1 MFRISDKYSGL
12 EKRKLIDKKRD
23 EEYRQN
29 FRKKNHQ
36 ISRELDNYF
45 FPKLHKRGWFPNG
58 KYIVKQ
64 HYYYANPGLG
74 YHYERKNVDQL
85 KDLIKLQEEK
95 SKQKAKQDFID
106 YRFIS
111 DNQYIVTIEF
121 CSNCKEHENF
131 TSHSAELYKNYALS
145 LQKCILLRFPFISVL
160 LKPIDTDIVKSDWH
174 KIKKE
179 DNTDKKNNTKIPMF
193 YINDQFKEVRIGAF
207 EVQLCLKSDNQPKV
221 IVLHSKLETK
231 QWPKIEVILNKIVS
245 YMPFFKARIFV
256 YQKDL
261 EENEEENSQINEEN
275 MENQDMVNQVQENNE
290 NNRNNNQS
298 GIFKGGLIDGL
309 KINIFLQKNNQI
321 GQISNESWEEIQSE
335 KDPYKRKL
343 MNKEKKLIEK
353 QEMYKSNRSNI
364 LHSNNANRNISH
376 IIDNKN
382 FCRTRPPSATT
393 TRRPNYTLNKNSR
406 PNSSKNKISIN
417 IDNDY
422 INNCINPMEQNL
434 ILDKKICESLKGKLI
449 ICKYTNNEGYID
461 IGPIPYDSYYIEVAE
476 NKQYRS
482 VGMCL
487 SFNKLPTKNKNFI
500 KRYIGLYTQE
510 NAFIQLHVFE
520 NIKDGENKEDPV
532 HISKAQ
538 VMVEVLRDENK
549 EDYLEEKEIK
559 FEIKEKTNSP
569 GIFEQ
574 MVPPGKYLIKIKKE
588 NYEAVA
594 KICYLKKGLNCIN
607 IEMLKERACK
617 LVIKVF
623 NFEKI
628 TNEIYFPVQNAD
640 VVLYHENEVLEQGIT
655 DSKGEFE
662 YIVEKGEDFLTVVI
676 NKMGYYP
683 IQRTFIRDKNMP
695 INEQDNQYYE
705 EMSFFLVKKSF
716 IYEKNRVL
724 FSIYSNIKRNN
735 FSTDSIDF
743 LEKNRYTINIYN
755 AQESDG
761 ILSICMF
768 KEEGETENTQTQN
781 NYENNNENNNNN
793 ENIDKNDNIGT
804 GSNFNPNQEEIEQNN
819 NNNVMNN
826 NNNNNAYTENNNQ
839 NTETEEKE
847 DINNN
852 NEGNNE
858 SNEEIKENFDYIM
871 NLTLIINTEELLNP
885 NYQDKGK
892 MMNGL
897 ERYGCQ
903 TIIYTPRN
911 TFFINSPSLAREG
924 YQFWNLGW
932 FDFKNIL
939 FYQTNLLLENRLER
953 VQFLSLWI
961 DFLQILITN
970 QIYKNIFEYFGFEGS
985 TLIGKDRFIYE
996 PIFKKILTGLK
1007 FCDENE
1013 NADVLQFI
1021 CDLFKGNNNM
1031 ISFSLIKKKISSN
1044 LKNFFD
1050 GTENESSSHPSVNAN
1065 NEEEQKADENGQV

>member
-29 FRKKNHQ
+29 YRKKNHE

-85 KDLIKLQEEK
+85 KDIIKLQEEK
-95 SKQKAKQDFID
+95 SKKKAKQDFVD
-106 YRFIS
+106 YKFIS

-131 TSHSAELYKNYALS
+131 TSHSAELYKNYALA

-174 KIKKE
+174 KVKKD
-179 DNTDKKNNTKIPMF
+179 DNSDKKNSTKIPMY

-207 EVQLCLKSDNQPKV
+207 EVQLCLKTDNQTKV

-231 QWPKIEVILNKIVS
+231 QWPKIDAILNKIVS

-261 EENEEENSQINEEN
+261 EENEEENSQNIEDNLD
-275 MENQDMVNQVQENNE
+275 NQDMVNQIQENNE
-290 NNRNNNQS
+290 NNNNNNNANRLQNQNS
-298 GIFKGGLIDGL
+298 LFKGGLIEGL

-321 GQISNESWEEIQSE
+321 SKISNESWEDIQNE
-335 KDPYKRKL
+335 KDPYKRKI
-343 MNKEKKLIEK
+343 MNKEKKILEK

-364 LHSNNANRNISH
+364 LHTSNINKNISH

-382 FCRTRPPSATT
+382 FARTRPPSATT
-393 TRRPNYTLNKNSR
+393 TRRVNYTLNRNTR
-406 PNSSKNKISIN
+406 PNSSKNKISTN

-422 INNCINPMEQNL
+422 INTCFNPMEQNL
-434 ILDKKICESLKGKLI
+434 ILDKKLCESLKGKLI
-449 ICKYTNNEGYID
+449 ISKYTNNEGYID
-461 IGPIPYDSYYIEVAE
+461 IGPIPYDSYYIEVPE
-476 NKQYRS
+476 NKQYRN

-487 SFNKLPTKNKNFI
+487 SFNKLPTKDKNFI

-520 NIKDGENKEDPV
+520 NLKDNENKEDPV

-538 VMVEVLRDENK
+538 VIIEVLRDENK
-549 EDYLEEKEIK
+549 EDYLEEKEFK
-559 FEIKEKTNSP
+559 FEIKEKNNSP

-574 MVPPGKYLIKIKKE
+574 MVTPGKYIIKIKKE
-588 NYEAVA
+588 NYETVT
-594 KICYLKKGLNCIN
+594 KICLLKKGLNCIN
-607 IEMLKERACK
+607 IEMLKERTCK

-628 TNEIYFPVQNAD
+628 TKEIYFPVQNAD
-640 VVLYHENEVLEQGIT
+640 VVIYHENEILEQGIT
-655 DSKGEFE
+655 DQKGELE
-662 YIVEKGEDFLTVVI
+662 YRVEKGEDFLTVVI

-683 IQRTFIRDKNMP
+683 IQRTFIRDKSMP
-695 INEQDNQYYE
+695 INEQDDQYYE

-724 FSIYSNIKRNN
+724 FTIYSNIKRNN
-735 FSTDSIDF
+735 FLTDSIDMIQ
-743 LEKNRYTINIYN
+743 KNKYVINVYN

-761 ILSICMF
+761 ILSICMN
-768 KEEGETENTQTQN
+768 KEGNETENTQTQN
-781 NYENNNENNNNN
+781 NENPNENPNDKNVN
-793 ENIDKNDNIGT
+793 ENT
-804 GSNFNPNQEEIEQNN
+804 GSNFNQNQEEMDNNINNINN
-819 NNNVMNN
+819 NNPN
-826 NNNNNAYTENNNQ
+826 TEN

-847 DINNN
+847 EMN
-852 NEGNNE
+852 NEGDNNE
-858 SNEEIKENFDYIM
+858 SKSEIKENFDYIM
-871 NLTLIINTEELLNP
+871 NLTLIINSEELLNQ

-892 MMNGL
+892 PMNGL

-911 TFFINSPSLAREG
+911 TFFINSPSLVKDN

-939 FYQTNLLLENRLER
+939 FYQTNLLLENRLDR
-953 VQFLSLWI
+953 VQYLSLWI
-961 DFLQILITN
+961 DFLQTLITN
-970 QIYKNIFEYFGFEGS
+970 QIYKNIFEFFGFEGS
-985 TLIGKDRFIYE
+985 TLIGKDRYIYE
-996 PIFKKILTGLK
+996 PVFKKILLDLK
-1007 FCDENE
+1007 FCEDNE
-1013 NADVLQFI
+1013 SGNEVMQFI
-1021 CDLFKGNNNM
+1021 CDLFKANNNM
-1031 ISFSLIKKKISSN
+1031 ISFSLLKKKISSN

-1050 GTENESSSHPSVNAN
+1050 GTESDISYHTSVNAN
-1065 NEEEQKADENGQV
+1065 INSNEEEQNMEENGQV

>member
-12 EKRKLIDKKRD
+12 EKKKLIEKKKD

-29 FRKKNHQ
+29 YRKKNHK

-85 KDLIKLQEEK
+85 KDLMILQEEK
-95 SKQKAKQDFID
+95 SKKKAKQDFID
-106 YRFIS
+106 YKFIS
-111 DNQYIVTIEF
+111 ENQYIVTIEF

-174 KIKKE
+174 KIKKD
-179 DNTDKKNNTKIPMF
+179 DNVDKKNGNQASMF

-207 EVQLCLKSDNQPKV
+207 EVQLCLKADNQSKV

-231 QWPKIEVILNKIVS
+231 QWPKIDVILNKIVS

-261 EENEEENSQINEEN
+261 EENEEENSQNYGEE
-275 MENQDMVNQVQENNE
+275 ENQDMVNQIQENNE
-290 NNRNNNQS
+290 VNKNAS
-298 GIFKGGLIDGL
+298 GIFKGGLIEGL

-321 GQISNESWEEIQSE
+321 SKISNESWEDIQNE
-335 KDPYKRKL
+335 KDPYKRKI
-343 MNKEKKLIEK
+343 MNKEKKLLEK

-364 LHSNNANRNISH
+364 LHANNKNISH
-376 IIDNKN
+376 IIENKN
-382 FCRTRPPSATT
+382 YCRTRPPSATSN
-393 TRRPNYTLNKNSR
+393 RRVNYTLNKNVSR
-406 PNSSKNKISIN
+406 PSSSKNRVVMN
-417 IDNDY
+417 IENDY
-422 INNCINPMEQNL
+422 INSCINPMEQNL
-434 ILDKKICESLKGKLI
+434 ILDKNICESLKGKLI

-461 IGPIPYDSYYIEVAE
+461 IGPIPYDSYYIEVSE

-520 NIKDGENKEDPV
+520 NLKDSENKEDPV
-532 HISKAQ
+532 HLTKAQ
-538 VMVEVLRDENK
+538 VLIEAFRDENK
-549 EDYLEEKEIK
+549 EDYLEEKEVK
-559 FEIKEKTNSP
+559 FEIKEKQNSI

-574 MVPPGKYLIKIKKE
+574 MVPPGKYLIKIKRE
-588 NYEAVA
+588 NYETVT
-594 KICYLKKGLNCIN
+594 KICILKKGLNCIN
-607 IEMLKERACK
+607 IEMVKERTCK

-628 TNEIYFPVQNAD
+628 TNEVYFPVQNAD
-640 VVLYHENEVLEQGIT
+640 VVIYHENEILEQGIT
-655 DSKGEFE
+655 DQKGELE
-662 YIVEKGEDFLTVVI
+662 YIVDKGEDFLTIVI

-695 INEQDNQYYE
+695 INDQDNQYYD
-705 EMSFFLVKKSF
+705 EMSFFLVKKNF
-716 IYEKNRVL
+716 IYEKNCVL

-735 FSTDSIDF
+735 FSTESIDV
-743 LEKNRYTINIYN
+743 LQKNRYTINIYN

-768 KEEGETENTQTQN
+768 KEEKETENTQIQN
-781 NYENNNENNNNN
+781 NYENNEENNENNNNN
-793 ENIDKNDNIGT
+793 RNENTGGNI
-804 GSNFNPNQEEIEQNN
+804 NQNQEEIGNNNENVINN
-819 NNNVMNN
+819 NNNVN
-826 NNNNNAYTENNNQ
+826 TEN

-847 DINNN
+847 ETNN
-852 NEGNNE
+852 NEVNND
-858 SNEEIKENFDYIM
+858 SNSDIKENFDFIM
-871 NLTLIINTEELLNP
+871 NLTLIINSEELLNP

-892 MMNGL
+892 PMNGL
-897 ERYGCQ
+897 ERFGCQ

-911 TFFINSPSLAREG
+911 TFFLNSPSLARDG
-924 YQFWNLGW
+924 YKYWNLGW

-939 FYQTNLLLENRLER
+939 FYQTNILLENKLER
-953 VQFLSLWI
+953 VQFFSLWI
-961 DFLQILITN
+961 DFLQTLITN
-970 QIYKNIFEYFGFEGS
+970 QIYKNLFEYFGFEGS
-985 TLIGKDRFIYE
+985 TLIGKDRYIYE
-996 PIFKKILTGLK
+996 PIFKKILVGLN
-1007 FCDENE
+1007 FCNENE
-1013 NADVLQFI
+1013 NADLLQFI
-1021 CDLFKGNNNM
+1021 CELFKANNNM
-1031 ISFSLIKKKISSN
+1031 ISFSLLKKKISSN
-1044 LKNFFD
+1044 LKDFFD
-1050 GTENESSSHPSVNAN
+1050 NSNNNEESSYHPSVNN
-1065 NEEEQKADENGQV
+1065 NNNNVIEEEEEQNNNEDNGQA

>member
-12 EKRKLIDKKRD
+12 EKKKLIEKKKD

-29 FRKKNHQ
+29 YRKKNHQ

-74 YHYERKNVDQL
+74 YHYEKKNVDQL
-85 KDLIKLQEEK
+85 KDLIILQEEK
-95 SKQKAKQDFID
+95 SKKKAKQDFID
-106 YRFIS
+106 YKFIS
-111 DNQYIVTIEF
+111 ENQYIITIEF

-174 KIKKE
+174 KIKKV
-179 DNTDKKNNTKIPMF
+179 DNTDKKNGSQIPMF

-207 EVQLCLKSDNQPKV
+207 EVQLCLKADNQSKV

-231 QWPKIEVILNKIVS
+231 QWPRIDVILNKIVS

-261 EENEEENSQINEEN
+261 EENDEENSQNYGEE
-275 MENQDMVNQVQENNE
+275 ENQDMVNQIQDNNE
-290 NNRNNNQS
+290 VNKNAS
-298 GIFKGGLIDGL
+298 GIFKGGLIEGL

-321 GQISNESWEEIQSE
+321 SKISNESWEDIQNE
-335 KDPYKRKL
+335 KDPYKRKI
-343 MNKEKKLIEK
+343 MNKEKKLLEK

-364 LHSNNANRNISH
+364 LHANNKNMSH
-376 IIDNKN
+376 IIENKN
-382 FCRTRPPSATT
+382 YCRTRPPSATSN
-393 TRRPNYTLNKNSR
+393 RRVNYTLNKNVSR
-406 PNSSKNKISIN
+406 PNSSKNRILMNIENDFIN
-417 IDNDY
+417 T
-422 INNCINPMEQNL
+422 CINPMEQNL
-434 ILDKKICESLKGKLI
+434 ILDKNICESLKGKLI

-461 IGPIPYDSYYIEVAE
+461 IGPIPYDSYYIEVSE

-520 NIKDGENKEDPV
+520 NLKDSENKEDPV
-532 HISKAQ
+532 HLSKAQ
-538 VMVEVLRDENK
+538 VLIEAFRDENK
-549 EDYLEEKEIK
+549 EDYLEEKEVK
-559 FEIKEKTNSP
+559 FEIKEKQNSI

-574 MVPPGKYLIKIKKE
+574 MVPPGKYLIKIKRE
-588 NYEAVA
+588 NYETVT
-594 KICYLKKGLNCIN
+594 KICILKKGLNCIN
-607 IEMLKERACK
+607 IEMIKERTCK

-628 TNEIYFPVQNAD
+628 TNEVYFPVQNAD
-640 VVLYHENEVLEQGIT
+640 VVIYHENEILEQGIT
-655 DSKGEFE
+655 DQKGELE
-662 YIVEKGEDFLTVVI
+662 YIVDKGEDFLTIVI

-695 INEQDNQYYE
+695 INEQDNQYYD
-705 EMSFFLVKKSF
+705 EMSFFLVKKNF
-716 IYEKNRVL
+716 IYEKNCVL

-735 FSTDSIDF
+735 FSTESIDV
-743 LEKNRYTINIYN
+743 LQKNRYTINIYN

-761 ILSICMF
+761 ILSICMY
-768 KEEGETENTQTQN
+768 KEEKVTENTQIQN
-781 NYENNNENNNNN
+781 NYENNEENNVNNINRNENTGGNINQNQEEIGNNN
-793 ENIDKNDNIGT
+793 ENIV
-804 GSNFNPNQEEIEQNN
+804 N
-819 NNNVMNN
+819 NNNVN
-826 NNNNNAYTENNNQ
+826 TEN

-847 DINNN
+847 ETNN
-852 NEGNNE
+852 NEGNND
-858 SNEEIKENFDYIM
+858 SNSDIKENFDFIM
-871 NLTLIINTEELLNP
+871 NLTLIINSEELLNP

-892 MMNGL
+892 PMNGL
-897 ERYGCQ
+897 ERFGCQ

-911 TFFINSPSLAREG
+911 TFFLNSPSLARDG
-924 YQFWNLGW
+924 YKYWNLGW

-939 FYQTNLLLENRLER
+939 FYQTNILLENKLER
-953 VQFLSLWI
+953 VQFFSLWI
-961 DFLQILITN
+961 DFLQTLITN

-985 TLIGKDRFIYE
+985 TLIGKDRYIYE
-996 PIFKKILTGLK
+996 PVFKKKLVGLN
-1007 FCDENE
+1007 FCNENE
-1013 NADVLQFI
+1013 NADLLQFI
-1021 CDLFKGNNNM
+1021 CELFKANNNM
-1031 ISFSLIKKKISSN
+1031 ISFSLVKKKISSN
-1044 LKNFFD
+1044 LKDFFD
-1050 GTENESSSHPSVNAN
+1050 NSNNNEESSYHPSVNN
-1065 NEEEQKADENGQV
+1065 NNNVIEEEEEQNNIEDNGQV

>member
-12 EKRKLIDKKRD
+12 EKKKLIEKKKD

-29 FRKKNHQ
+29 YRKKNHQ

-95 SKQKAKQDFID
+95 SKKKAKQDFID
-106 YRFIS
+106 YKFIS
-111 DNQYIVTIEF
+111 ENQYIVTIEF

-174 KIKKE
+174 KIKKV
-179 DNTDKKNNTKIPMF
+179 DNTDKKNGNQIPMF

-207 EVQLCLKSDNQPKV
+207 EVQLCLKADNQSKI

-231 QWPKIEVILNKIVS
+231 QWPRIDIILNKIVS

-261 EENEEENSQINEEN
+261 EENEEENIQNYGEED
-275 MENQDMVNQVQENNE
+275 NQDMVNQIQENNE
-290 NNRNNNQS
+290 MNKNAS
-298 GIFKGGLIDGL
+298 GIFKGGLIEGL

-321 GQISNESWEEIQSE
+321 SKISNESWEDIQNE
-335 KDPYKRKL
+335 KDPYKRKI
-343 MNKEKKLIEK
+343 MNKEKKLMEK
-353 QEMYKSNRSNI
+353 QEMYKANKSNI
-364 LHSNNANRNISH
+364 LHTNYM
-376 IIDNKN
+376 NKN
-382 FCRTRPPSATT
+382 MSHVIENKNYCRTRPPSATSN
-393 TRRPNYTLNKNSR
+393 RRVNYTLNKNTSR
-406 PNSSKNKISIN
+406 PNSSKNRILMN
-417 IDNDY
+417 IENDY
-422 INNCINPMEQNL
+422 INTCINPMEQNL
-434 ILDKKICESLKGKLI
+434 ILDKKISESLKGKLI

-461 IGPIPYDSYYIEVAE
+461 IGPIPYDSYYIEVSE

-520 NIKDGENKEDPV
+520 NLKDSENKEDPV
-532 HISKAQ
+532 HLNKAQ
-538 VMVEVLRDENK
+538 VLIEVLRDENK
-549 EDYLEEKEIK
+549 EDYLEEKEVK
-559 FEIKEKTNSP
+559 FEIKEKHNST

-574 MVPPGKYLIKIKKE
+574 MVPPGKYLIKIKRE
-588 NYEAVA
+588 NYETVT
-594 KICYLKKGLNCIN
+594 KICLLKKGLNCIN
-607 IEMLKERACK
+607 IEMVKERTCK

-628 TNEIYFPVQNAD
+628 TNEIYFPVQNTD
-640 VVLYHENEVLEQGIT
+640 VVIYHENEILEQGIT
-655 DSKGEFE
+655 DQKGELE
-662 YIVEKGEDFLTVVI
+662 YIVDKGEDFLTIVI

-695 INEQDNQYYE
+695 INEKDNQYYD
-705 EMSFFLVKKSF
+705 EMSFFLVKKNF
-716 IYEKNRVL
+716 IYERNCVL

-735 FSTDSIDF
+735 FSTESIDV
-743 LEKNRYTINIYN
+743 LQKNRYTINIYN

-768 KEEGETENTQTQN
+768 KEEKDTENTQIQN
-781 NYENNNENNNNN
+781 NYENNEDNNNNRN
-793 ENIDKNDNIGT
+793 ENT
-804 GSNFNPNQEEIEQNN
+804 GSNFNPNQEEIGNN
-819 NNNVMNN
+819 NNENVINKNN
-826 NNNNNAYTENNNQ
+826 VNTEN

-847 DINNN
+847 ETNN

-858 SNEEIKENFDYIM
+858 SNSDIKENFDFIM
-871 NLTLIINTEELLNP
+871 NLTLIINSDELLNP

-892 MMNGL
+892 PMNGL
-897 ERYGCQ
+897 ERFGCQ

-911 TFFINSPSLAREG
+911 TFFLNSPNLAREG
-924 YQFWNLGW
+924 YKFWNLGW

-939 FYQTNLLLENRLER
+939 FYQTNILLENRLER
-953 VQFLSLWI
+953 VQFFSLWI
-961 DFLQILITN
+961 DFLQTLITN
-970 QIYKNIFEYFGFEGS
+970 QIYKNLFEYFGFEGS
-985 TLIGKDRFIYE
+985 TLIGKDRYIYE
-996 PIFKKILTGLK
+996 PIFKKILIGLN
-1007 FCDENE
+1007 FCNENE
-1013 NADVLQFI
+1013 NNDLLQFI
-1021 CDLFKGNNNM
+1021 CDLFKANNNM
-1031 ISFSLIKKKISSN
+1031 ISFSLVKKKISSN
-1044 LKNFFD
+1044 LKDFFD
-1050 GTENESSSHPSVNAN
+1050 NSNNEESSYHPSVNN
-1065 NEEEQKADENGQV
+1065 NIIEEEEEQNNNNEDNGQI

>member
-12 EKRKLIDKKRD
+12 EKKKLIEKKRD

-29 FRKKNHQ
+29 YRKKNHQ

-45 FPKLHKRGWFPNG
+45 FPKLHSRGWFPNG

-95 SKQKAKQDFID
+95 KKKKSKQDFVD
-106 YRFIS
+106 YKFIS

-179 DNTDKKNNTKIPMF
+179 DNKDKNKNNKIPMY

-207 EVQLCLKSDNQPKV
+207 EVQLCLKSNNEAKV

-231 QWPKIEVILNKIVS
+231 QWPKIDVILNKIVS

-261 EENEEENSQINEEN
+261 EENEEDNNIEEN
-275 MENQDMVNQVQENNE
+275 NIENQDMVNQGQENNNE
-290 NNRNNNQS
+290 NNINRNQS
-298 GIFKGGLIDGL
+298 GVFKGGLIEGL
-309 KINIFLQKNNQI
+309 KINIYLQKNNQI
-321 GQISNESWEEIQSE
+321 NKISNESWEDIQNE
-335 KDPYKRKL
+335 KDPYKRKI

-364 LHSNNANRNISH
+364 LHTNNKNISH

-382 FCRTRPPSATT
+382 FSRTRPPSATSN
-393 TRRPNYTLNKNSR
+393 RRVNYTLNNRNSR
-406 PNSSKNKISIN
+406 PNSSKNKISMMN
-417 IDNDY
+417 IENDY
-422 INNCINPMEQNL
+422 INTCINPMEQNL
-434 ILDKKICESLKGKLI
+434 ILDKKLCDNLKGKLI

-461 IGPIPYDSYYIEVAE
+461 IGPIPYDSYYIEVSE

-510 NAFIQLHVFE
+510 NAFLQLHVFE
-520 NIKDGENKEDPV
+520 NIKDNENKEDPV
-532 HISKAQ
+532 HINKAQ
-538 VMVEVLRDENK
+538 VMIEVLRDENK
-549 EDYLEEKEIK
+549 EDYLEEKEVK
-559 FEIKEKTNSP
+559 FEIKEKLNSP

-574 MVPPGKYLIKIKKE
+574 MVPPGNYILKIKKE
-588 NYEAVA
+588 NYETVT

-607 IEMLKERACK
+607 IEMLKERTCK

-628 TNEIYFPVQNAD
+628 TKEIYFPVQNAD
-640 VVLYHENEVLEQGIT
+640 VVIYHENEILEQGIT
-655 DSKGEFE
+655 DQKGELE

-695 INEQDNQYYE
+695 INEQDNQYYD

-716 IYEKNRVL
+716 VYEKNCVL

-735 FSTDSIDF
+735 FSTESIDI
-743 LEKNRYTINIYN
+743 LQKNKNTTINIYN

-781 NYENNNENNNNN
+781 NEDNNNNENMVNQNQEEIDNNNNVNNNNNINTENNNNN
-793 ENIDKNDNIGT
+793 EN
-804 GSNFNPNQEEIEQNN
+804 
-819 NNNVMNN
+819 
-826 NNNNNAYTENNNQ
+826 
-839 NTETEEKE
+839 TETEEKE
-847 DINNN
+847 EN
-852 NEGNNE
+852 NELINNE
-858 SNEEIKENFDYIM
+858 SEIKENFDHIM
-871 NLTLIINTEELLNP
+871 NLTLIINSEELLNS

-892 MMNGL
+892 TMNGL

-903 TIIYTPRN
+903 AIIYTPRN
-911 TFFINSPSLAREG
+911 TFFINSPNLAKDG
-924 YQFWNLGW
+924 YIFWNLGW

-939 FYQTNLLLENRLER
+939 FYQTNILLDKKL
-953 VQFLSLWI
+953 
-961 DFLQILITN
+961 
-970 QIYKNIFEYFGFEGS
+970 
-985 TLIGKDRFIYE
+985 DRIQY
-996 PIFKKILTGLK
+996 
-1007 FCDENE
+1007 
-1013 NADVLQFI
+1013 
-1021 CDLFKGNNNM
+1021 
-1031 ISFSLIKKKISSN
+1031 
-1044 LKNFFD
+1044 
-1050 GTENESSSHPSVNAN
+1050 
-1065 NEEEQKADENGQV
+1065 

>member
-12 EKRKLIDKKRD
+12 EKKKLIEKKKD

-29 FRKKNHQ
+29 YRKKNHQ

-74 YHYERKNVDQL
+74 YHYEKKNVDQL
-85 KDLIKLQEEK
+85 KDLIILQEEK
-95 SKQKAKQDFID
+95 SKKKAKQDFID
-106 YRFIS
+106 YKFIS
-111 DNQYIVTIEF
+111 ENQYIVTIEF

-174 KIKKE
+174 KIKKT
-179 DNTDKKNNTKIPMF
+179 DNTDKKNGSQIPMF

-207 EVQLCLKSDNQPKV
+207 EVQLCLKADNQSKV

-231 QWPKIEVILNKIVS
+231 QWPKIDVILNKIVS

-261 EENEEENSQINEEN
+261 EENEEENSQNYGEE
-275 MENQDMVNQVQENNE
+275 ENQDMVNQIQENNE
-290 NNRNNNQS
+290 VNKNAS
-298 GIFKGGLIDGL
+298 GIFKGGLIEGL

-321 GQISNESWEEIQSE
+321 SKISNESWEDIQNE
-335 KDPYKRKL
+335 KDPYKRKI
-343 MNKEKKLIEK
+343 MNKEKKLLEK

-364 LHSNNANRNISH
+364 LHANNKNISH
-376 IIDNKN
+376 IIENKN
-382 FCRTRPPSATT
+382 YCRTRPPSATSN
-393 TRRPNYTLNKNSR
+393 RRVNYTLNKNVSR
-406 PNSSKNKISIN
+406 PSSSKNRVLMN
-417 IDNDY
+417 IENDY
-422 INNCINPMEQNL
+422 INSCINPMEQNL
-434 ILDKKICESLKGKLI
+434 ILDKNICESLKGKLI

-461 IGPIPYDSYYIEVAE
+461 IGPIPYDSYYIEVSE

-520 NIKDGENKEDPV
+520 NLKDSENKEDPV
-532 HISKAQ
+532 HLTKAQ
-538 VMVEVLRDENK
+538 VLIEAFRDENK
-549 EDYLEEKEIK
+549 EDYLEEKEVK
-559 FEIKEKTNSP
+559 FEIKEKQNSI

-574 MVPPGKYLIKIKKE
+574 MVPPGKYLIKVKRE
-588 NYEAVA
+588 NYETVT
-594 KICYLKKGLNCIN
+594 KICILKKGLNCIN
-607 IEMLKERACK
+607 IEMVKERTCK

-628 TNEIYFPVQNAD
+628 TNEVYFPVQNAD
-640 VVLYHENEVLEQGIT
+640 VVIYHENEILEQGIT
-655 DSKGEFE
+655 DQKGELE
-662 YIVEKGEDFLTVVI
+662 YIVDKGEDFLTIVI

-695 INEQDNQYYE
+695 INDQDNQYYD
-705 EMSFFLVKKSF
+705 EMSFFLVKKNF
-716 IYEKNRVL
+716 IYEKNCVL

-735 FSTDSIDF
+735 FSTESIDV
-743 LEKNRYTINIYN
+743 LQKNRYTINIYN

-768 KEEGETENTQTQN
+768 KEEKETENTQIQN
-781 NYENNNENNNNN
+781 NYENNEENNENNNNN
-793 ENIDKNDNIGT
+793 RNENTGGNI
-804 GSNFNPNQEEIEQNN
+804 NQNQEEIGNNNENVINN
-819 NNNVMNN
+819 NNNVN
-826 NNNNNAYTENNNQ
+826 TEN

-847 DINNN
+847 ETNN
-852 NEGNNE
+852 NEVNND
-858 SNEEIKENFDYIM
+858 SNSDIKENFDFIM
-871 NLTLIINTEELLNP
+871 NLTLIINSEELLNP

-892 MMNGL
+892 PMNGL
-897 ERYGCQ
+897 ERFGCQ

-911 TFFINSPSLAREG
+911 TFFLNSPNLARDG
-924 YQFWNLGW
+924 YKFWNLGW

-939 FYQTNLLLENRLER
+939 FYQTNILLENKLER
-953 VQFLSLWI
+953 VQFFSLWI
-961 DFLQILITN
+961 DFLQTLITN
-970 QIYKNIFEYFGFEGS
+970 QIYKNLFEYFGFEGS
-985 TLIGKDRFIYE
+985 TLIGKDRYIYE
-996 PIFKKILTGLK
+996 PIFKKILVGLN
-1007 FCDENE
+1007 FCNENE
-1013 NADVLQFI
+1013 NADLLQFI
-1021 CDLFKGNNNM
+1021 CELFKANNNM
-1031 ISFSLIKKKISSN
+1031 ISFSLLKKKISSN
-1044 LKNFFD
+1044 LKDFFD
-1050 GTENESSSHPSVNAN
+1050 NSNNNEESSYHPSVNN
-1065 NEEEQKADENGQV
+1065 NNNNVIEEEEEQNNNEDNGQA

>member
-12 EKRKLIDKKRD
+12 EKKKLIEKKKD

-29 FRKKNHQ
+29 YRKKNHK

-85 KDLIKLQEEK
+85 KDLMILQEEK
-95 SKQKAKQDFID
+95 SKKKAKQDFID
-106 YRFIS
+106 YKFIS
-111 DNQYIVTIEF
+111 ENQYIVTIEF

-174 KIKKE
+174 KIKKD
-179 DNTDKKNNTKIPMF
+179 DNVDKKNGNQASMF

-207 EVQLCLKSDNQPKV
+207 EVQLCLKADNQSKV

-231 QWPKIEVILNKIVS
+231 QWPRIDVILNKIVS

-261 EENEEENSQINEEN
+261 EETEEENSQNYGEE
-275 MENQDMVNQVQENNE
+275 ENQDMVNQVQENNDI
-290 NNRNNNQS
+290 NKNPS
-298 GIFKGGLIDGL
+298 GIFKGGLIEGL

-321 GQISNESWEEIQSE
+321 SQISNESWENIQNE
-335 KDPYKRKL
+335 KDPYKRKI
-343 MNKEKKLIEK
+343 MNKEKKLMEK
-353 QEMYKSNRSNI
+353 QEMYKSNKSNI
-364 LHSNNANRNISH
+364 LHTNNMNKNISH
-376 IIDNKN
+376 IIENKN
-382 FCRTRPPSATT
+382 YCRTRPPSASSQ
-393 TRRPNYTLNKNSR
+393 RRVNLTLNKNNSR
-406 PNSSKNKISIN
+406 PSSSKNRIQIN
-417 IDNDY
+417 IENDY
-422 INNCINPMEQNL
+422 INTCINPMEQNL

-520 NIKDGENKEDPV
+520 NLKDNENKEDPV
-532 HISKAQ
+532 HLSKAQ
-538 VMVEVLRDENK
+538 VLIEVLRDENK
-549 EDYLEEKEIK
+549 EDYLEEKEVK
-559 FEIKEKTNSP
+559 FEIKEKANST

-574 MVPPGKYLIKIKKE
+574 MVPPGKYLLKIKRE
-588 NYEAVA
+588 NYETVT
-594 KICYLKKGLNCIN
+594 KICLLKKGLNCIN
-607 IEMLKERACK
+607 IEMVKERTCK
-617 LVIKVF
+617 LVIKVY

-628 TNEIYFPVQNAD
+628 TSEIYMGVQNAD
-640 VVLYHENEVLEQGIT
+640 VVIYHENEILEQGIT
-655 DSKGEFE
+655 NSKGELE
-662 YIVEKGEDFLTVVI
+662 YIVDKGEDFLTVVI

-705 EMSFFLVKKSF
+705 EMSFFLVKKNL
-716 IYEKNRVL
+716 IYGKNYVL
-724 FSIYSNIKRNN
+724 FSIYSNIKKNN
-735 FSTDSIDF
+735 FSTEALDV
-743 LEKNRYTINIYN
+743 LQKNRYTINIYN

-761 ILSICMF
+761 ILSILMF
-768 KEEGETENTQTQN
+768 KEEKDTENTQTQN
-781 NYENNNENNNNN
+781 NEENNEENNY
-793 ENIDKNDNIGT
+793 
-804 GSNFNPNQEEIEQNN
+804 NPNQDEIINN
-819 NNNVMNN
+819 NKNVN
-826 NNNNNAYTENNNQ
+826 TEN
-839 NTETEEKE
+839 NTETEDKE
-847 DINNN
+847 DTNN
-852 NEGNNE
+852 NEANNE
-858 SNEEIKENFDYIM
+858 SNGEIKENFDFIM
-871 NLTLIINTEELLNP
+871 NLTLIINSEELLNQ

-892 MMNGL
+892 PMNGL

-911 TFFINSPSLAREG
+911 TFFLNSQSLAKEG
-924 YQFWNLGW
+924 YRFWNLGW

-939 FYQTNLLLENRLER
+939 FYQTNILLENRLER
-953 VQFLSLWI
+953 VQFFSLWI
-961 DFLQILITN
+961 DFLQTLITN

-985 TLIGKDRFIYE
+985 TLIGKDRYIYE
-996 PIFKKILTGLK
+996 PVFKKILVGLN
-1007 FCDENE
+1007 FCNENE
-1013 NADVLQFI
+1013 NADLLQFI

-1031 ISFSLIKKKISSN
+1031 ISFSLVKKKISSN
-1044 LKNFFD
+1044 LKDFFD
-1050 GTENESSSHPSVNAN
+1050 NNNTNEESSYHPSVNN
-1065 NEEEQKADENGQV
+1065 NDNNTNYEEEQNNMEDNGQV

>member
-12 EKRKLIDKKRD
+12 EKKKLIEKKKD

-29 FRKKNHQ
+29 YRKKNHK

-85 KDLIKLQEEK
+85 KDLMILQEEK
-95 SKQKAKQDFID
+95 SKKKAKQDFID
-106 YRFIS
+106 YKFIS
-111 DNQYIVTIEF
+111 ENQYIVTIEF

-174 KIKKE
+174 KIKKD
-179 DNTDKKNNTKIPMF
+179 DNVDKKNGNQASMF

-207 EVQLCLKSDNQPKV
+207 EVQLCLKADNQSKV

-231 QWPKIEVILNKIVS
+231 QWPRIDVILNKIVS

-261 EENEEENSQINEEN
+261 EETEEENSQNYGEE
-275 MENQDMVNQVQENNE
+275 ENQDMVNQVQENNDI
-290 NNRNNNQS
+290 NKNPS
-298 GIFKGGLIDGL
+298 GIFKGGLIEGL

-321 GQISNESWEEIQSE
+321 SQISNESWENIQNE
-335 KDPYKRKL
+335 KDPYKRKI
-343 MNKEKKLIEK
+343 MNKEKKLMEK
-353 QEMYKSNRSNI
+353 QEMYKSNKSNI
-364 LHSNNANRNISH
+364 LHTNNMNKNISH
-376 IIDNKN
+376 IIENKN
-382 FCRTRPPSATT
+382 YCRTRPPSASSQ
-393 TRRPNYTLNKNSR
+393 RRVNLTLNKNNSR
-406 PNSSKNKISIN
+406 PSSSKNRIQIN
-417 IDNDY
+417 IENDY
-422 INNCINPMEQNL
+422 INTCINPMEQNL

-461 IGPIPYDSYYIEVAE
+461 IGPIPYDSYYIEVTE

-520 NIKDGENKEDPV
+520 NLKDNENKEDPV
-532 HISKAQ
+532 HLSKAQ
-538 VMVEVLRDENK
+538 VLIEVLRDENK
-549 EDYLEEKEIK
+549 EDYLEEKEVK
-559 FEIKEKTNSP
+559 FEIKEKANST

-574 MVPPGKYLIKIKKE
+574 MVPPGKYLLKIKRE
-588 NYEAVA
+588 NYETVT
-594 KICYLKKGLNCIN
+594 KICLLKKGLNCIN
-607 IEMLKERACK
+607 IEMVKERTCK
-617 LVIKVF
+617 LVIKVY

-628 TNEIYFPVQNAD
+628 TNEIYMGVQNAD
-640 VVLYHENEVLEQGIT
+640 VVIYHENEILEQGIT
-655 DSKGEFE
+655 NSKGELE
-662 YIVEKGEDFLTVVI
+662 YIVDKGEDFLTVVI

-683 IQRTFIRDKNMP
+683 IQRTFIRDKNML

-705 EMSFFLVKKSF
+705 EMSFFLVKKNL
-716 IYEKNRVL
+716 IYGKNCVL
-724 FSIYSNIKRNN
+724 FSIYSNIKKNN
-735 FSTDSIDF
+735 FSTEALDV
-743 LEKNRYTINIYN
+743 LQKNRYTINIYN

-761 ILSICMF
+761 ILSILMF
-768 KEEGETENTQTQN
+768 KEEKDTENTQTQN
-781 NYENNNENNNNN
+781 NEENNEENNY
-793 ENIDKNDNIGT
+793 
-804 GSNFNPNQEEIEQNN
+804 NPNQDEIINN
-819 NNNVMNN
+819 NKNVN
-826 NNNNNAYTENNNQ
+826 TEN
-839 NTETEEKE
+839 NTETEDKE
-847 DINNN
+847 DTNNN
-852 NEGNNE
+852 VANNE
-858 SNEEIKENFDYIM
+858 SNGEIKENFDFIM
-871 NLTLIINTEELLNP
+871 NLTLIINSEELLNQ

-892 MMNGL
+892 PMNGL

-911 TFFINSPSLAREG
+911 TFFLNSPSLAKEG
-924 YQFWNLGW
+924 YRFWNLGW

-939 FYQTNLLLENRLER
+939 FYQTNILLENRLER
-953 VQFLSLWI
+953 VQFFSLWI
-961 DFLQILITN
+961 DFLQTLITN

-985 TLIGKDRFIYE
+985 TLIGKDRYIYE
-996 PIFKKILTGLK
+996 PVFKKILVGLN
-1007 FCDENE
+1007 FCNENE
-1013 NADVLQFI
+1013 NADLLQFI

-1031 ISFSLIKKKISSN
+1031 ISFSLVKKKISSN
-1044 LKNFFD
+1044 LKDFFD
-1050 GTENESSSHPSVNAN
+1050 NNNNNEESSYHPSVNN
-1065 NEEEQKADENGQV
+1065 NDNNTNYEEEQNNMEDNGQV

>member
-12 EKRKLIDKKRD
+12 EKKKLIEKKRD

-29 FRKKNHQ
+29 YRKKNHQ

-45 FPKLHKRGWFPNG
+45 FPKLHSRGWFPNG

-64 HYYYANPGLG
+64 HYYYANAGLG

-95 SKQKAKQDFID
+95 AKKKSKQDFVD
-106 YRFIS
+106 YKFIS

-179 DNTDKKNNTKIPMF
+179 DNKDKNKNNKIPMY

-207 EVQLCLKSDNQPKV
+207 EVQLCLKSNNEAKV

-231 QWPKIEVILNKIVS
+231 QWPKIDVILNKIVS

-261 EENEEENSQINEEN
+261 EENEEDNNIEDNNI
-275 MENQDMVNQVQENNE
+275 ENQDMVNQGQENNNE
-290 NNRNNNQS
+290 NNINRNQS
-298 GIFKGGLIDGL
+298 GVFKGGLIEGL
-309 KINIFLQKNNQI
+309 KINIYLQKNNQI
-321 GQISNESWEEIQSE
+321 NKISNESWEDIQNE
-335 KDPYKRKL
+335 KDPYKRKI

-364 LHSNNANRNISH
+364 LHTNNKNISH

-382 FCRTRPPSATT
+382 FSRTRPPSATSN
-393 TRRPNYTLNKNSR
+393 RRVNYTLNNRNSR
-406 PNSSKNKISIN
+406 PNSSKNKISMMN
-417 IDNDY
+417 IENDY
-422 INNCINPMEQNL
+422 INTCINPMEQNL
-434 ILDKKICESLKGKLI
+434 ILDKKLCDNLKGKLI

-461 IGPIPYDSYYIEVAE
+461 IGPIPYDSYYIEVSE

-510 NAFIQLHVFE
+510 NAFLQLHVFE
-520 NIKDGENKEDPV
+520 NIKDNENKEDPV
-532 HISKAQ
+532 HINKAQ
-538 VMVEVLRDENK
+538 VMIEVLRDENK
-549 EDYLEEKEIK
+549 EDYLEEKEVK
-559 FEIKEKTNSP
+559 FEIKEKLNSP

-574 MVPPGKYLIKIKKE
+574 MVPPGNYILKIKKE
-588 NYEAVA
+588 NYETVT

-607 IEMLKERACK
+607 IEMLKERTCK

-628 TNEIYFPVQNAD
+628 TKEIYFPVQNAD
-640 VVLYHENEVLEQGIT
+640 VVIYHENEILEQGIT
-655 DSKGEFE
+655 DQKGELE

-695 INEQDNQYYE
+695 INEQDNQYYD

-716 IYEKNRVL
+716 VYEKNCVL

-735 FSTDSIDF
+735 FSTESIDI
-743 LEKNRYTINIYN
+743 LQKNKNTTINIYN

-781 NYENNNENNNNN
+781 NEDNNNNENMVNQNQEEIDNNNNVNNNNINTENNNNN
-793 ENIDKNDNIGT
+793 EN
-804 GSNFNPNQEEIEQNN
+804 
-819 NNNVMNN
+819 
-826 NNNNNAYTENNNQ
+826 
-839 NTETEEKE
+839 TETEEKE
-847 DINNN
+847 ENNELNN
-852 NEGNNE
+852 NE
-858 SNEEIKENFDYIM
+858 SEIKENFDHIM
-871 NLTLIINTEELLNP
+871 NLTLIINSEELLNS

-892 MMNGL
+892 TMNGL

-903 TIIYTPRN
+903 AIIYTPRN
-911 TFFINSPSLAREG
+911 TFFINSPNLAKDG
-924 YQFWNLGW
+924 YIFWNLGW

-939 FYQTNLLLENRLER
+939 FYQTNILLDKKLDRI
-953 VQFLSLWI
+953 QYLSLWI
-961 DFLQILITN
+961 DFLQTLITN

-985 TLIGKDRFIYE
+985 SLIGKDRYIYE
-996 PIFKKILTGLK
+996 PIFKKILLTLK
-1007 FCDENE
+1007 FCDEN
-1013 NADVLQFI
+1013 NNDLLQFI
-1021 CDLFKGNNNM
+1021 CDLFKANNNM
-1031 ISFSLIKKKISSN
+1031 ISYSLIKKKISSN

-1050 GTENESSSHPSVNAN
+1050 GNDNETSYRPSAN
-1065 NEEEQKADENGQV
+1065 DNEEEQQNIEENGQI

>member
-12 EKRKLIDKKRD
+12 EKKKLIEKKRD

-29 FRKKNHQ
+29 YRKKNHQ

-45 FPKLHKRGWFPNG
+45 FPKLHSRGWFPNG

-95 SKQKAKQDFID
+95 AKKKSKQDFVD
-106 YRFIS
+106 YKFIS

-179 DNTDKKNNTKIPMF
+179 DNKDKNKNNKIPMY

-207 EVQLCLKSDNQPKV
+207 EVQLCLKSNNEAKV

-231 QWPKIEVILNKIVS
+231 QWPKIDVILNKIVS

-261 EENEEENSQINEEN
+261 EENEEDNNIEDNNI
-275 MENQDMVNQVQENNE
+275 ENQDMVNQGQENNNE
-290 NNRNNNQS
+290 NNINRNQS
-298 GIFKGGLIDGL
+298 GVFKGGLIEGL
-309 KINIFLQKNNQI
+309 KINIYLQKNNQI
-321 GQISNESWEEIQSE
+321 NKISNESWEDIQNE
-335 KDPYKRKL
+335 KDPYKRKI

-364 LHSNNANRNISH
+364 LHTNNKNISH

-382 FCRTRPPSATT
+382 FSRTRPPSATSN
-393 TRRPNYTLNKNSR
+393 RRVNYTLNNRNSR
-406 PNSSKNKISIN
+406 PNSSKNKISMMN
-417 IDNDY
+417 IENDY
-422 INNCINPMEQNL
+422 INTCINPMEQNL
-434 ILDKKICESLKGKLI
+434 ILDKKLCDNLKGKLI

-461 IGPIPYDSYYIEVAE
+461 IGPIPYDSYYIEVSE

-510 NAFIQLHVFE
+510 NAFLQLHVFE
-520 NIKDGENKEDPV
+520 NIKDNENKEDPV
-532 HISKAQ
+532 HINKAQ
-538 VMVEVLRDENK
+538 VMIEVLRDENK
-549 EDYLEEKEIK
+549 EDYLEEKEVK
-559 FEIKEKTNSP
+559 FEIKEKLNSP

-574 MVPPGKYLIKIKKE
+574 MVPPGNYILKIKKE
-588 NYEAVA
+588 NYETVT

-607 IEMLKERACK
+607 IEMLKERTCK

-628 TNEIYFPVQNAD
+628 TKEIYFPVQNAD
-640 VVLYHENEVLEQGIT
+640 VVVYHENEILEQGIT
-655 DSKGEFE
+655 DQKGELE

-695 INEQDNQYYE
+695 INEQDNQYYD

-716 IYEKNRVL
+716 VYEKNCVL
-724 FSIYSNIKRNN
+724 FSIFSNIKRNN
-735 FSTDSIDF
+735 FSTESIDI
-743 LEKNRYTINIYN
+743 LQKNKNTTINIYN

-781 NYENNNENNNNN
+781 NEDNNNN
-793 ENIDKNDNIGT
+793 ENMVNQ
-804 GSNFNPNQEEIEQNN
+804 NQEEI
-819 NNNVMNN
+819 
-826 NNNNNAYTENNNQ
+826 
-839 NTETEEKE
+839 
-847 DINNN
+847 D
-852 NEGNNE
+852 
-858 SNEEIKENFDYIM
+858 
-871 NLTLIINTEELLNP
+871 
-885 NYQDKGK
+885 
-892 MMNGL
+892 
-897 ERYGCQ
+897 
-903 TIIYTPRN
+903 
-911 TFFINSPSLAREG
+911 
-924 YQFWNLGW
+924 
-932 FDFKNIL
+932 
-939 FYQTNLLLENRLER
+939 
-953 VQFLSLWI
+953 
-961 DFLQILITN
+961 
-970 QIYKNIFEYFGFEGS
+970 
-985 TLIGKDRFIYE
+985 
-996 PIFKKILTGLK
+996 
-1007 FCDENE
+1007 
-1013 NADVLQFI
+1013 
-1021 CDLFKGNNNM
+1021 NNM
-1031 ISFSLIKKKISSN
+1031 LISDRKI
-1044 LKNFFD
+1044 
-1050 GTENESSSHPSVNAN
+1050 
-1065 NEEEQKADENGQV
+1065 

>member
-12 EKRKLIDKKRD
+12 EKKKLIEKKRD

-29 FRKKNHQ
+29 YRKKNHQ

-45 FPKLHKRGWFPNG
+45 FPKLHSRGWFPNG

-95 SKQKAKQDFID
+95 AKKKSKQDFVD
-106 YRFIS
+106 YKFIS

-179 DNTDKKNNTKIPMF
+179 DNKDKNKNNKIPMY

-207 EVQLCLKSDNQPKV
+207 EVQLCLKSNNEAKV

-231 QWPKIEVILNKIVS
+231 QWPKIDVILNKIVS

-261 EENEEENSQINEEN
+261 EENEEDNNIEDNNI
-275 MENQDMVNQVQENNE
+275 ENQDMVNQGQENNNE
-290 NNRNNNQS
+290 NNINRNQS
-298 GIFKGGLIDGL
+298 GVFKGGLIEGL
-309 KINIFLQKNNQI
+309 KINIYLQKNNQI
-321 GQISNESWEEIQSE
+321 NKISNESWEDIQNE
-335 KDPYKRKL
+335 KDPYKRKI

-364 LHSNNANRNISH
+364 LHTNNKNISH

-382 FCRTRPPSATT
+382 FSRTRPPSATSN
-393 TRRPNYTLNKNSR
+393 RRVNYTLNNRNSR
-406 PNSSKNKISIN
+406 PNSSKNKISMMN
-417 IDNDY
+417 IENDY
-422 INNCINPMEQNL
+422 INTCINPMEQNL
-434 ILDKKICESLKGKLI
+434 ILDKKLCDNLKGKLI

-461 IGPIPYDSYYIEVAE
+461 IGPIPYDSYYIEVSE

-510 NAFIQLHVFE
+510 NAFLQLHVFE
-520 NIKDGENKEDPV
+520 NIKDNENKEDPV
-532 HISKAQ
+532 HINKAQ
-538 VMVEVLRDENK
+538 VMIEVLRDENK
-549 EDYLEEKEIK
+549 EDYLEEKEVK
-559 FEIKEKTNSP
+559 FEIKEKLNSP

-574 MVPPGKYLIKIKKE
+574 MVPPGNYILKIKKE
-588 NYEAVA
+588 NYETVT

-607 IEMLKERACK
+607 IEMLKERTCK

-628 TNEIYFPVQNAD
+628 TKEIYFPVQNAD
-640 VVLYHENEVLEQGIT
+640 VVIYHENEILEQGIT
-655 DSKGEFE
+655 DQKGELE

-695 INEQDNQYYE
+695 INEQDNQYYD

-716 IYEKNRVL
+716 VYEKNCVL

-735 FSTDSIDF
+735 FSTESIDI
-743 LEKNRYTINIYN
+743 LQKNKNTTINIYN

-781 NYENNNENNNNN
+781 NEDNNNNENMVNQNQEEIDNNNNVNNNNINTENNNNN
-793 ENIDKNDNIGT
+793 EN
-804 GSNFNPNQEEIEQNN
+804 
-819 NNNVMNN
+819 
-826 NNNNNAYTENNNQ
+826 
-839 NTETEEKE
+839 TETEEKE
-847 DINNN
+847 ENNELNN
-852 NEGNNE
+852 NE
-858 SNEEIKENFDYIM
+858 SEIKENFDHIM
-871 NLTLIINTEELLNP
+871 NLTLIINSEELLNS

-892 MMNGL
+892 TMNGL

-903 TIIYTPRN
+903 AIIYTPRN
-911 TFFINSPSLAREG
+911 TFFINSPNLAKDG
-924 YQFWNLGW
+924 YIFWNLGW

-939 FYQTNLLLENRLER
+939 FYQTNILLDKKL
-953 VQFLSLWI
+953 
-961 DFLQILITN
+961 
-970 QIYKNIFEYFGFEGS
+970 
-985 TLIGKDRFIYE
+985 DRIQY
-996 PIFKKILTGLK
+996 
-1007 FCDENE
+1007 
-1013 NADVLQFI
+1013 
-1021 CDLFKGNNNM
+1021 
-1031 ISFSLIKKKISSN
+1031 
-1044 LKNFFD
+1044 
-1050 GTENESSSHPSVNAN
+1050 
-1065 NEEEQKADENGQV
+1065 

>member
-12 EKRKLIDKKRD
+12 EKKKLIEKKKD

-29 FRKKNHQ
+29 YRKKNHQ

-74 YHYERKNVDQL
+74 YHYEKKNVDQL
-85 KDLIKLQEEK
+85 KDLIILQEEK
-95 SKQKAKQDFID
+95 SKKKAKQDFID
-106 YRFIS
+106 YKFIS
-111 DNQYIVTIEF
+111 ENQYIVTIEF

-174 KIKKE
+174 KIKKV
-179 DNTDKKNNTKIPMF
+179 DNTDKKNGSQIPMF

-207 EVQLCLKSDNQPKV
+207 EVQLCLKADNQSKV

-231 QWPKIEVILNKIVS
+231 QWPRIDVILNKIVS

-261 EENEEENSQINEEN
+261 EENDEENSQNYGEE
-275 MENQDMVNQVQENNE
+275 ENQDMVNQIQDNNE
-290 NNRNNNQS
+290 VNKNAS
-298 GIFKGGLIDGL
+298 GIFKGGLIEGL

-321 GQISNESWEEIQSE
+321 SKISNESWEDIQNE
-335 KDPYKRKL
+335 KDPYKRKI
-343 MNKEKKLIEK
+343 MNKEKKLLEK

-364 LHSNNANRNISH
+364 LHANNKNMSH
-376 IIDNKN
+376 IIENKN
-382 FCRTRPPSATT
+382 YCRTRPPSATSN
-393 TRRPNYTLNKNSR
+393 RRVNYTLNKNVSR
-406 PNSSKNKISIN
+406 PNSSKNRILMNIENDFIN
-417 IDNDY
+417 T
-422 INNCINPMEQNL
+422 CINPMEQNL
-434 ILDKKICESLKGKLI
+434 ILDKNICESLKGKLI

-461 IGPIPYDSYYIEVAE
+461 IGPIPYDSYYIEVSE

-520 NIKDGENKEDPV
+520 NLKDSENKEDPV
-532 HISKAQ
+532 HLSKAQ
-538 VMVEVLRDENK
+538 VLIEAFRDENK
-549 EDYLEEKEIK
+549 EDYLEEKEVK
-559 FEIKEKTNSP
+559 FEIKEKQNSI

-574 MVPPGKYLIKIKKE
+574 MVPPGKYLIKIKRE
-588 NYEAVA
+588 NYETVT
-594 KICYLKKGLNCIN
+594 KICILKKGLNCIN
-607 IEMLKERACK
+607 IEMVKERTCK

-628 TNEIYFPVQNAD
+628 TNEVYFPVQNAD
-640 VVLYHENEVLEQGIT
+640 VVIYHENEILEQGIT
-655 DSKGEFE
+655 DQKGELE
-662 YIVEKGEDFLTVVI
+662 YIVDKGEDFLTIVI

-695 INEQDNQYYE
+695 INEQDNQYYD
-705 EMSFFLVKKSF
+705 EMSFFLVKKNF
-716 IYEKNRVL
+716 IYEKNCVL

-735 FSTDSIDF
+735 FSTESIDV
-743 LEKNRYTINIYN
+743 LQKNRYTINIYN

-761 ILSICMF
+761 ILSICMY
-768 KEEGETENTQTQN
+768 KEEKVTENTQIQN
-781 NYENNNENNNNN
+781 NYENNEENNVNNINRNENTGGNINQNQEEIGNNN
-793 ENIDKNDNIGT
+793 ENIV
-804 GSNFNPNQEEIEQNN
+804 N
-819 NNNVMNN
+819 NNNVN
-826 NNNNNAYTENNNQ
+826 TEN

-847 DINNN
+847 ETNN
-852 NEGNNE
+852 NEGNND
-858 SNEEIKENFDYIM
+858 SNSDIKENFDFIM
-871 NLTLIINTEELLNP
+871 NLTLIINSEELLNP

-892 MMNGL
+892 PMNGL
-897 ERYGCQ
+897 ERFGCQ

-911 TFFINSPSLAREG
+911 TFFLNSPSLARDG
-924 YQFWNLGW
+924 YKYWNLGW

-939 FYQTNLLLENRLER
+939 FYQTNILLENKLER
-953 VQFLSLWI
+953 VQFFSLWI
-961 DFLQILITN
+961 DFLQTLITN

-985 TLIGKDRFIYE
+985 TLIGKDRYIYE
-996 PIFKKILTGLK
+996 PVFKKILVGLN
-1007 FCDENE
+1007 FCNENE
-1013 NADVLQFI
+1013 NADLLQFI
-1021 CDLFKGNNNM
+1021 CELFKANNNM
-1031 ISFSLIKKKISSN
+1031 ISFSLVKKKISSN
-1044 LKNFFD
+1044 LKDFFD
-1050 GTENESSSHPSVNAN
+1050 NSNNNEESSYHPSVNN
-1065 NEEEQKADENGQV
+1065 NNNVIEEEEEQNNNEDNGQA

>member
-12 EKRKLIDKKRD
+12 EKKKLIEKKRD

-29 FRKKNHQ
+29 YRKKNHQ

-45 FPKLHKRGWFPNG
+45 FPKLHSRGWFPNG

-85 KDLIKLQEEK
+85 KDLMKLQEEK
-95 SKQKAKQDFID
+95 AKKKSKQDFVD
-106 YRFIS
+106 YKFIS

-179 DNTDKKNNTKIPMF
+179 DNKDKNKNNKIPMY

-207 EVQLCLKSDNQPKV
+207 EVQLCLKSNNEAKV

-231 QWPKIEVILNKIVS
+231 QWPKIDVILNKIVS

-261 EENEEENSQINEEN
+261 EENEEDNNIEDNNI
-275 MENQDMVNQVQENNE
+275 ENQDMVNQGQENNNE
-290 NNRNNNQS
+290 NNINRNQS
-298 GIFKGGLIDGL
+298 GVFKGGLIEGL
-309 KINIFLQKNNQI
+309 KINIYLQKNNQI
-321 GQISNESWEEIQSE
+321 NKISNESWEDIQNE
-335 KDPYKRKL
+335 KDPYKRKI

-364 LHSNNANRNISH
+364 LHTNNKNISH

-382 FCRTRPPSATT
+382 FNRTRPPSATSN
-393 TRRPNYTLNKNSR
+393 RRVNYTLNNRNSR
-406 PNSSKNKISIN
+406 PNSSKNKISMMN
-417 IDNDY
+417 IENDY
-422 INNCINPMEQNL
+422 INTCINPMEQNL
-434 ILDKKICESLKGKLI
+434 ILDKKLCDNLKGKLI

-461 IGPIPYDSYYIEVAE
+461 IGPIPYDSYYIEVSE

-510 NAFIQLHVFE
+510 NAFLQLHVFE
-520 NIKDGENKEDPV
+520 NIKDNENKEDPI
-532 HISKAQ
+532 HINKAQ
-538 VMVEVLRDENK
+538 VMIEVLRDENK
-549 EDYLEEKEIK
+549 EDYLEEKEVK
-559 FEIKEKTNSP
+559 FEIKEKLNSP

-574 MVPPGKYLIKIKKE
+574 MVPPGNYILKIKKE
-588 NYEAVA
+588 NYETVT

-607 IEMLKERACK
+607 IEMLKERTCK

-628 TNEIYFPVQNAD
+628 TKEIYFPVQNAD
-640 VVLYHENEVLEQGIT
+640 VVVYHENEILEQGIT
-655 DSKGEFE
+655 DQKGELE

-695 INEQDNQYYE
+695 INEQDNQYYD

-716 IYEKNRVL
+716 VYEKNCVL
-724 FSIYSNIKRNN
+724 FSIFSNIKRNN
-735 FSTDSIDF
+735 FSTESIDI
-743 LEKNRYTINIYN
+743 LQKNKNTTINIYN

-781 NYENNNENNNNN
+781 NEDNNNNENMANQNLEEIDNNNNVNNNNNINTENNNNN
-793 ENIDKNDNIGT
+793 ENT
-804 GSNFNPNQEEIEQNN
+804 
-819 NNNVMNN
+819 
-826 NNNNNAYTENNNQ
+826 
-839 NTETEEKE
+839 
-847 DINNN
+847 
-852 NEGNNE
+852 
-858 SNEEIKENFDYIM
+858 
-871 NLTLIINTEELLNP
+871 
-885 NYQDKGK
+885 
-892 MMNGL
+892 
-897 ERYGCQ
+897 
-903 TIIYTPRN
+903 
-911 TFFINSPSLAREG
+911 
-924 YQFWNLGW
+924 
-932 FDFKNIL
+932 
-939 FYQTNLLLENRLER
+939 
-953 VQFLSLWI
+953 
-961 DFLQILITN
+961 
-970 QIYKNIFEYFGFEGS
+970 
-985 TLIGKDRFIYE
+985 
-996 PIFKKILTGLK
+996 
-1007 FCDENE
+1007 
-1013 NADVLQFI
+1013 
-1021 CDLFKGNNNM
+1021 
-1031 ISFSLIKKKISSN
+1031 
-1044 LKNFFD
+1044 
-1050 GTENESSSHPSVNAN
+1050 
-1065 NEEEQKADENGQV
+1065 

>member
-1 MFRISDKYSGL
+1 MFRISEKYSGL
-12 EKRKLIDKKRD
+12 EKKKLIEKKKD

-29 FRKKNHQ
+29 YRKKNHQ

-45 FPKLHKRGWFPNG
+45 FPKLHSRGWFPNG

-74 YHYERKNVDQL
+74 YHYEKRNVDQL
-85 KDLIKLQEEK
+85 KDLIILQEEK
-95 SKQKAKQDFID
+95 AKKKAKQDFID
-106 YRFIS
+106 YKYIS

-131 TSHSAELYKNYALS
+131 TTHSADLYKNYALA

-160 LKPIDTDIVKSDWH
+160 LKPIDTDIIISDWH
-174 KIKKE
+174 KVKKS
-179 DNTDKKNNTKIPMF
+179 DNTDKKSSTKIPMC

-207 EVQLCLKSDNQPKV
+207 EVQLCLKADNQTKV

-256 YQKDL
+256 YQKDF
-261 EENEEENSQINEEN
+261 EENEEDNSQNNIEEEN
-275 MENQDMVNQVQENNE
+275 PENQDIVNQVQENNKNE
-290 NNRNNNQS
+290 NQTQS
-298 GIFKGGLIDGL
+298 VFKGGLIEGL
-309 KINIFLQKNNQI
+309 KINIFLQRNNQI
-321 GQISNESWEEIQSE
+321 SKISNRSWEDIQNE
-335 KDPYKRKL
+335 KDPYKRKI

-364 LHSNNANRNISH
+364 LHTSNINRNMSH

-382 FCRTRPPSATT
+382 FNRSRPPSASTG
-393 TRRPNYTLNKNSR
+393 RRGNYTLNKTTR
-406 PNSSKNKISIN
+406 PNSSKNKISMN
-417 IDNDY
+417 IENDY
-422 INNCINPMEQNL
+422 INTCINPMEQNL
-434 ILDKKICESLKGKLI
+434 ILDKKLCESFKGKLI
-449 ICKYTNNEGYID
+449 ISKYTNNEGYID
-461 IGPIPYDSYYIEVAE
+461 IGPIPYDSYYIEVPE

-500 KRYIGLYTQE
+500 KKYIGLYMQE

-520 NIKDGENKEDPV
+520 NLRDNQNKDDPV

-538 VMVEVLRDENK
+538 VIIEVSRDENK
-549 EDYLEEKEIK
+549 EDYLEEKEVK
-559 FEIKEKTNSP
+559 FEIEEKNNSP

-574 MVPPGKYLIKIKKE
+574 MVPPGKYIIKIKKE
-588 NYEAVA
+588 NYETVT
-594 KICYLKKGLNCIN
+594 KICLLKKGLNCIN
-607 IEMLKERACK
+607 IEMLKERTCK

-628 TNEIYFPVQNAD
+628 TKKLYTPVQNAD
-640 VVLYHENEVLEQGIT
+640 VVIYHENEILEQGIT
-655 DSKGEFE
+655 DQKGELE
-662 YIVEKGEDFLTVVI
+662 YQVEKGEDFLTVVI

-695 INEQDNQYYE
+695 INEKDNQYYE

-724 FSIYSNIKRNN
+724 FTIYSNIKKNN
-735 FSTDSIDF
+735 FLTDSIE
-743 LEKNRYTINIYN
+743 LIQKSGYTINIYN

-768 KEEGETENTQTQN
+768 KEGGETENTQTQN
-781 NYENNNENNNNN
+781 NNEEKNGNENTGTNFNPNQEEMENNNNNMVINNDEINNNNNNENNNN
-793 ENIDKNDNIGT
+793 
-804 GSNFNPNQEEIEQNN
+804 
-819 NNNVMNN
+819 
-826 NNNNNAYTENNNQ
+826 Q
-839 NTETEEKE
+839 NTDNNTEIEEKE
-847 DINNN
+847 ENNN
-852 NEGNNE
+852 NEENIIDE
-858 SNEEIKENFDYIM
+858 SKSDIKENFDYIM
-871 NLTLIINTEELLNP
+871 NLTLIINSEELINP

-892 MMNGL
+892 PMNGL
-897 ERYGCQ
+897 ERFGCQ
-903 TIIYTPRN
+903 TIIYTARN
-911 TFFINSPSLAREG
+911 TFFINSPNLAKDEYR
-924 YQFWNLGW
+924 FWNLGW

-961 DFLQILITN
+961 DFLQTLITN

-985 TLIGKDRFIYE
+985 TLIGKDRYIYE
-996 PIFKKILTGLK
+996 PLFKKVLIGLK
-1007 FCDENE
+1007 FCDDNE
-1013 NADVLQFI
+1013 NNNDVLQFI

-1031 ISFSLIKKKISSN
+1031 ISYSLLKKKISSN

-1050 GTENESSSHPSVNAN
+1050 GNESESSYHHSYNNAI
-1065 NEEEQKADENGQV
+1065 NEEEQNLDENGQV

>member
-1 MFRISDKYSGL
+1 MFRISEKYSGL
-12 EKRKLIDKKRD
+12 EKKKLIEKKKD

-29 FRKKNHQ
+29 YRKKNHQ

-74 YHYERKNVDQL
+74 YHYEKKNVDQL
-85 KDLIKLQEEK
+85 KDLIILQEEK
-95 SKQKAKQDFID
+95 SKKKSKQDFID
-106 YRFIS
+106 YKFIS
-111 DNQYIVTIEF
+111 ENQYIITIEF

-174 KIKKE
+174 KIKKV
-179 DNTDKKNNTKIPMF
+179 DNTDKKNGSQIPMF

-207 EVQLCLKSDNQPKV
+207 EVQLCLKADNQSKV

-231 QWPKIEVILNKIVS
+231 QWPRIDVILNKIVS

-261 EENEEENSQINEEN
+261 EENDEENSQNYGEE
-275 MENQDMVNQVQENNE
+275 ENQDMVNQIQDNNE
-290 NNRNNNQS
+290 VNKNAS
-298 GIFKGGLIDGL
+298 GIFKGGLIEGL

-321 GQISNESWEEIQSE
+321 SKISNESWEDIQNE
-335 KDPYKRKL
+335 KDPYKRKI
-343 MNKEKKLIEK
+343 MNKEKKLLEK

-364 LHSNNANRNISH
+364 LHANNKNMSH
-376 IIDNKN
+376 IIENKN
-382 FCRTRPPSATT
+382 YCRTRPPSATSN
-393 TRRPNYTLNKNSR
+393 RRVNYTLNKNVSR
-406 PNSSKNKISIN
+406 PNSSKNRILMNIENDFIN
-417 IDNDY
+417 T
-422 INNCINPMEQNL
+422 CINPMEQNL
-434 ILDKKICESLKGKLI
+434 ILDKNICESLKGKLI

-461 IGPIPYDSYYIEVAE
+461 IGPIPYDSYYIEVSE

-520 NIKDGENKEDPV
+520 NLKDSENKEDPV
-532 HISKAQ
+532 HLSKAQ
-538 VMVEVLRDENK
+538 VLIEAFRDENK
-549 EDYLEEKEIK
+549 EDYLEEKEVK
-559 FEIKEKTNSP
+559 FEIKEKQNSI

-574 MVPPGKYLIKIKKE
+574 MVPPGKYLIKIKRE
-588 NYEAVA
+588 NYETVT
-594 KICYLKKGLNCIN
+594 KICILKKGLNCIN
-607 IEMLKERACK
+607 IEMIKERTCK

-628 TNEIYFPVQNAD
+628 TNEVYFPVQNAD
-640 VVLYHENEVLEQGIT
+640 VVIYHENEILEQGIT
-655 DSKGEFE
+655 DQKGELE
-662 YIVEKGEDFLTVVI
+662 YIVDKGEDFLTIVI

-695 INEQDNQYYE
+695 INEQDNQYYD
-705 EMSFFLVKKSF
+705 EMSFFLVKKNF
-716 IYEKNRVL
+716 IYEKNCVL

-735 FSTDSIDF
+735 FSTESIDV
-743 LEKNRYTINIYN
+743 LQKNRYTINIYN

-761 ILSICMF
+761 ILSICMY
-768 KEEGETENTQTQN
+768 KEEKVTENTQIQN
-781 NYENNNENNNNN
+781 NYENNEENNVNNINRNENTGGNINQNQEEIGNNN
-793 ENIDKNDNIGT
+793 ENIV
-804 GSNFNPNQEEIEQNN
+804 N
-819 NNNVMNN
+819 NNNVN
-826 NNNNNAYTENNNQ
+826 TEN

-847 DINNN
+847 ETNN
-852 NEGNNE
+852 NEGNND
-858 SNEEIKENFDYIM
+858 SNSDIKENFDFIM
-871 NLTLIINTEELLNP
+871 NLTLIINSEELLNP

-892 MMNGL
+892 PMNGL
-897 ERYGCQ
+897 ERFGCQ

-911 TFFINSPSLAREG
+911 TFFLNSPSLARDG
-924 YQFWNLGW
+924 YKYWNLGW

-939 FYQTNLLLENRLER
+939 FYQTNILLENKLER
-953 VQFLSLWI
+953 VQFFSLWI
-961 DFLQILITN
+961 DFLQTLITN

-985 TLIGKDRFIYE
+985 TLIGKDRYIYE
-996 PIFKKILTGLK
+996 PVFKKILVGLN
-1007 FCDENE
+1007 FCNENE
-1013 NADVLQFI
+1013 NADLLQFI
-1021 CDLFKGNNNM
+1021 CELFKANNNM
-1031 ISFSLIKKKISSN
+1031 ISFSLVKKKISSN
-1044 LKNFFD
+1044 LKDFFD
-1050 GTENESSSHPSVNAN
+1050 NSNNNEESSYHPSVNN
-1065 NEEEQKADENGQV
+1065 NNNVIEEEEEQNNNEDNGQV

>member
-12 EKRKLIDKKRD
+12 EKKKLIEKKRD

-29 FRKKNHQ
+29 YRKKNHQ

-45 FPKLHKRGWFPNG
+45 FPKLHSRGWFPNG

-95 SKQKAKQDFID
+95 AKKKSKQDFVD
-106 YRFIS
+106 YKFIS

-179 DNTDKKNNTKIPMF
+179 DNKDKNKNNKIPMY

-207 EVQLCLKSDNQPKV
+207 EVQLCLKSNNEAKV

-231 QWPKIEVILNKIVS
+231 QWPKIDVILNKIVS

-261 EENEEENSQINEEN
+261 EENEEDNNIEDNNI
-275 MENQDMVNQVQENNE
+275 ENQDMVNQGQENNNE
-290 NNRNNNQS
+290 NNINRNQS
-298 GIFKGGLIDGL
+298 GVFKGGLIEGL
-309 KINIFLQKNNQI
+309 KINIYLQKNNQI
-321 GQISNESWEEIQSE
+321 NKISNESWEDIQNE
-335 KDPYKRKL
+335 KDPYKRKI

-364 LHSNNANRNISH
+364 LHTNNKNISH

-382 FCRTRPPSATT
+382 FNRTRPPSATSN
-393 TRRPNYTLNKNSR
+393 RRVNYTLNNRNSR
-406 PNSSKNKISIN
+406 PNSSKNKISMMN
-417 IDNDY
+417 IENDY
-422 INNCINPMEQNL
+422 INTCINPMEQNL
-434 ILDKKICESLKGKLI
+434 ILDKKLCDNLKGKLI

-461 IGPIPYDSYYIEVAE
+461 IGPIPYDSYYIEVSE

-510 NAFIQLHVFE
+510 NAFLQLHVFE
-520 NIKDGENKEDPV
+520 NIKDNENKEDPV
-532 HISKAQ
+532 HINKAQ
-538 VMVEVLRDENK
+538 VMIEVLRDENK
-549 EDYLEEKEIK
+549 EDYLEEKEVK
-559 FEIKEKTNSP
+559 FEIKEKLNSP

-574 MVPPGKYLIKIKKE
+574 MVPPGNYILKIKKE
-588 NYEAVA
+588 NYETVT

-607 IEMLKERACK
+607 IEMLKERTCK

-628 TNEIYFPVQNAD
+628 TKEIYFPVQNAD
-640 VVLYHENEVLEQGIT
+640 VVVYHENEILEQGIT
-655 DSKGEFE
+655 DQKGELE

-695 INEQDNQYYE
+695 INEQDNQYYD

-716 IYEKNRVL
+716 VYEKNCVL

-735 FSTDSIDF
+735 FSTESIDI
-743 LEKNRYTINIYN
+743 LQKNKNTTINIYN

-781 NYENNNENNNNN
+781 NEDNNNN
-793 ENIDKNDNIGT
+793 ENMVNQ
-804 GSNFNPNQEEIEQNN
+804 NQEEI
-819 NNNVMNN
+819 
-826 NNNNNAYTENNNQ
+826 
-839 NTETEEKE
+839 
-847 DINNN
+847 D
-852 NEGNNE
+852 
-858 SNEEIKENFDYIM
+858 
-871 NLTLIINTEELLNP
+871 
-885 NYQDKGK
+885 
-892 MMNGL
+892 
-897 ERYGCQ
+897 
-903 TIIYTPRN
+903 
-911 TFFINSPSLAREG
+911 
-924 YQFWNLGW
+924 
-932 FDFKNIL
+932 
-939 FYQTNLLLENRLER
+939 
-953 VQFLSLWI
+953 
-961 DFLQILITN
+961 
-970 QIYKNIFEYFGFEGS
+970 
-985 TLIGKDRFIYE
+985 
-996 PIFKKILTGLK
+996 
-1007 FCDENE
+1007 
-1013 NADVLQFI
+1013 
-1021 CDLFKGNNNM
+1021 NNM
-1031 ISFSLIKKKISSN
+1031 LISDRKI
-1044 LKNFFD
+1044 
-1050 GTENESSSHPSVNAN
+1050 
-1065 NEEEQKADENGQV
+1065 

>member
-12 EKRKLIDKKRD
+12 EKKKLIEKKRD

-29 FRKKNHQ
+29 YRKKNHQ

-45 FPKLHKRGWFPNG
+45 FPKLHSRGWFPNG

-95 SKQKAKQDFID
+95 AKKKSKQDFVD
-106 YRFIS
+106 YKFIS

-179 DNTDKKNNTKIPMF
+179 DNKDKNKNNKIPMY

-207 EVQLCLKSDNQPKV
+207 EVQLCLKSNNEAKV

-231 QWPKIEVILNKIVS
+231 QWPKIDVILNKIVS
-245 YMPFFKARIFV
+245 YMPFFKARIL
-256 YQKDL
+256 DNNI
-261 EENEEENSQINEEN
+261 EDNNI
-275 MENQDMVNQVQENNE
+275 ENQDMVNQGQENNNE
-290 NNRNNNQS
+290 NNINRNQS
-298 GIFKGGLIDGL
+298 GVFKGGLIEGL
-309 KINIFLQKNNQI
+309 KINIYLQKNNQI
-321 GQISNESWEEIQSE
+321 NKISNESWEDIQNE
-335 KDPYKRKL
+335 KDPYKRKI

-364 LHSNNANRNISH
+364 LHTNNKNISH

-382 FCRTRPPSATT
+382 FSRTRPPSATSN
-393 TRRPNYTLNKNSR
+393 RRVNYTLNNRNSR
-406 PNSSKNKISIN
+406 PNSSKNKISMMN
-417 IDNDY
+417 IENDY
-422 INNCINPMEQNL
+422 INTCINPMEQNL
-434 ILDKKICESLKGKLI
+434 ILDKKLCDNLKGKLI

-461 IGPIPYDSYYIEVAE
+461 IGPIPYDSYYIEVSE

-510 NAFIQLHVFE
+510 NAFLQLHVFE
-520 NIKDGENKEDPV
+520 NIKDNENKEDPV
-532 HISKAQ
+532 HINKAQ
-538 VMVEVLRDENK
+538 VMIEVLRDENK
-549 EDYLEEKEIK
+549 EDYLEEKEVK
-559 FEIKEKTNSP
+559 FEIKEKLNSP

-574 MVPPGKYLIKIKKE
+574 MVPPGNYILKIKKE
-588 NYEAVA
+588 NYETVT

-607 IEMLKERACK
+607 IEMLKERTCK

-628 TNEIYFPVQNAD
+628 TKEIYFPVQNAD
-640 VVLYHENEVLEQGIT
+640 VVIYHENEILEQGIT
-655 DSKGEFE
+655 DQKGELE

-695 INEQDNQYYE
+695 INEQDNQYYD

-716 IYEKNRVL
+716 VYEKNCVL

-735 FSTDSIDF
+735 FSTESIDI
-743 LEKNRYTINIYN
+743 LQKNKNTTINIYN

-781 NYENNNENNNNN
+781 NEDNNNNENMVNQNQEEIDNNNNVNNNNINTENNNNN
-793 ENIDKNDNIGT
+793 EN
-804 GSNFNPNQEEIEQNN
+804 
-819 NNNVMNN
+819 
-826 NNNNNAYTENNNQ
+826 
-839 NTETEEKE
+839 TETEEKE
-847 DINNN
+847 ENNELNN
-852 NEGNNE
+852 NE
-858 SNEEIKENFDYIM
+858 SEIKENFD
-871 NLTLIINTEELLNP
+871 
-885 NYQDKGK
+885 
-892 MMNGL
+892 
-897 ERYGCQ
+897 
-903 TIIYTPRN
+903 
-911 TFFINSPSLAREG
+911 
-924 YQFWNLGW
+924 
-932 FDFKNIL
+932 
-939 FYQTNLLLENRLER
+939 
-953 VQFLSLWI
+953 
-961 DFLQILITN
+961 
-970 QIYKNIFEYFGFEGS
+970 
-985 TLIGKDRFIYE
+985 
-996 PIFKKILTGLK
+996 
-1007 FCDENE
+1007 
-1013 NADVLQFI
+1013 
-1021 CDLFKGNNNM
+1021 
-1031 ISFSLIKKKISSN
+1031 
-1044 LKNFFD
+1044 
-1050 GTENESSSHPSVNAN
+1050 H
-1065 NEEEQKADENGQV
+1065 